1 VIADVE
7 LLTSDIFIFQDIQ
20 IIQVAMPTLLI
31 KNVPHDL
38 MRELKKLKVELGC
51 RTWAELLEKLVKL
64 KSREIVLIE
73 DKDLENMKRAV
84 DEFLKLRDDVSRRW
98 AQGGVLEEFR
108 RARGHEAE
116 DTDTRR

>member
-1 VIADVE
+1 MIADVE

-73 DKDLENMKRAV
+73 DKDLESMKRAV
-84 DEFLKLRDDVSRRW
+84 DEFLKLRDDVTRRW

-108 RARGHEAE
+108 RAREHEAE
-116 DTDTRR
+116 VTNARR